1 MKFLLV
7 NNMKTIAK
15 TQLIVLFLL
24 IGLSAN
30 LFGQFPERPQ
40 QGSLVND
47 FANVL
52 TQQQEKQLLRQLS
65 AFGGKTSTALII
77 VTIPDLQGFD
87 KAQYAVELA
96 HKWGIG
102 QKGKD
107 NGILILVK
115 PKTATSRGEA
125 YIAVGYGL
133 EGVVPDIVANQIVD
147 FEMIPEFK
155 TGDYYAGLA
164 RSVNVLME
172 LTVGEYTADQ
182 YAQSKGGDLVGLIPF
197 FFFIVMFVIFAM
209 QGRNRS
215 SGMGSRS
222 SSSSL
227 LTMMLLGSMM
237 GGGSR
242 NSGWS
247 NFNSGGGSF
256 GGGGFGGFGG
266 GGFGGGG
273 AGGSW

>member
-87 KAQYAVELA
+87 KSQYAVELA

>member
-182 YAQSKGGDLVGLIPF
+182 YAQSKSGDLVGLIPF

>member
-87 KAQYAVELA
+87 KSQYAVELA

-182 YAQSKGGDLVGLIPF
+182 YAQSKSGDLVGLIPF